1 MLIHFSNHVSMGST
15 WSRRI
20 ELAFFGGFDGLF
32 FEFRVSGTSF
42 ERVVSENRVVKSYAT
57 IVEIRH

>member
-1 MLIHFSNHVSMGST
+1 MGST

-20 ELAFFGGFDGLF
+20 ELAFFGGFDWLF

-42 ERVVSENRVVKSYAT
+42 ERVVSENGVVKSYAT